1 MNTNVR
7 IEPMVDTDIPAEN
20 MSTGQVGIISS
31 HPFSGTIA
39 LRAYRSLI
47 SLSNPTT
54 TWEMGGSNTLR
65 VHLIPK
71 GSVVSFEAQ

>member
-1 MNTNVR
+1 MNTNVK
-7 IEPMVDTDIPAEN
+7 IDPMVDTDILAEN
-20 MSTGQVGIISS
+20 MSVGQVGIISS
-31 HPFSGTIA
+31 LPFSGTIV
-39 LRAYRSLI
+39 LRAYKSLI
-47 SLSNPTT
+47 SLSNPST